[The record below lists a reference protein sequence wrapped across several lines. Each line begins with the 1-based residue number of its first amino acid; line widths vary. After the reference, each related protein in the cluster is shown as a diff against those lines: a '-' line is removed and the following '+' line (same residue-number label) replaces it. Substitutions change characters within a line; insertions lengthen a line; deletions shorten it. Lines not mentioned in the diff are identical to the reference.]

1 MLYAQPLF
9 CPLSTCDLNQ
19 VSHCLFLYLTKEKTV
34 VLRSVHDAKDKHS
47 VHCLEDNT
55 CCVASG
61 MPQEFGF
68 SALDEVTY
76 EVAFHEMFD
85 SFLCTVYCAH
95 VLFFHHLCI
104 PSPKALGLLLLP
116 NLSLHD
122 SFLKQLCAG
131 CLSCSVHAAVTELC
145 QEDIS

>member
-1 MLYAQPLF
+1 M
-9 CPLSTCDLNQ
+9 
-19 VSHCLFLYLTKEKTV
+19 

-104 PSPKALGLLLLP
+104 PSPKFMYVILDACVR
-116 NLSLHD
+116 
-122 SFLKQLCAG
+122 LCVKEHMDMYHM
-131 CLSCSVHAAVTELC
+131 CSRVYGA
-145 QEDIS
+145 QKRQQIPWN